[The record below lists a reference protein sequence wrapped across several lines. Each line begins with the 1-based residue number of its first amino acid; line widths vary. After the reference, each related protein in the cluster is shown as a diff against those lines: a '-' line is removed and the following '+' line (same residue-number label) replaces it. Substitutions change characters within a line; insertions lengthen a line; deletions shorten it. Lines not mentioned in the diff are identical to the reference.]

1 MSQILVVDDEIAILS
16 VLTQMLKTQGHE
28 VTPALGGEKAREL
41 IQGQTFDLMISDI
54 RMDPVDGMQV
64 LEYARA
70 TRPLMAVIMLT
81 GHATV
86 DTAVKAMK
94 QGAFDYATK
103 PFKVDELLLTVQR
116 ALEFRR
122 LSSENERLQAQLEAR
137 YGFENI
143 IAESPSMRKLC
154 EMVRRVAPTDQTVL
168 IGGPS
173 GSGKEVI
180 AKAIHANSVRKK
192 KAFVAVNCAALPE
205 NLLESELFG
214 HVKGAF
220 TGASSDKEGLFET
233 AHEGTLFLDE
243 IGAMPLSI
251 QAKLL
256 RVLQDREVRKVG
268 GTKSVKVDVRIIAA
282 SNENLEDLI
291 GKQRFRDDLFYR
303 LSVIPLHVEGLRQR
317 REDILPLVFHFLRQ
331 MYGAGQPIP
340 ALSPEAQLVLD
351 SYPWPGNVRELENA
365 VRHAATFASNGRID
379 VADLPARVTANA
391 AIAHAGLAESGP
403 AETFAGKSLKV
414 FLRQK
419 EEQYIAA
426 ALSHFKG
433 DKEKASEAL
442 KVSLATLYRKM
453 PEEKA

>member
-16 VLTQMLKTQGHE
+16 VLTQMLKTQGHD
-28 VTPALGGEKAREL
+28 VTPALGGEKAKEL
-41 IQGQTFDLMISDI
+41 LQGQSFDLMITDI

-86 DTAVKAMK
+86 GTAVRAMK

-103 PFKVDELLLTVQR
+103 PFKVDELLITVQR

-143 IAESPSMRKLC
+143 IAESPHMRKLC

-243 IGAMPLSI
+243 IGSMPLSI

-268 GTKSVKVDVRIIAA
+268 GTKSTKVDVRIIAA

-291 GKQRFRDDLFYR
+291 LKQRFRDDLFYR
-303 LSVIPLHVEGLRQR
+303 LSVIPLHVEGLRHR

-331 MYGAGQPIP
+331 MFAQGQKLPEI
-340 ALSPEAQLVLD
+340 SPDAQLVLEN
-351 SYPWPGNVRELENA
+351 YAWPGNVRELENA
-365 VRHAATFASNGRID
+365 VRHAATFASAGRID
-379 VADLPARVTANA
+379 VADLPARVSASAMLSRANPSD
-391 AIAHAGLAESGP
+391 GGRPEVFS
-403 AETFAGKSLKV
+403 GKSLKI

-419 EEQYIAA
+419 EEQYVAA
-426 ALSHFKG
+426 ALEHFKG

-453 PEEKA
+453 PEEKT